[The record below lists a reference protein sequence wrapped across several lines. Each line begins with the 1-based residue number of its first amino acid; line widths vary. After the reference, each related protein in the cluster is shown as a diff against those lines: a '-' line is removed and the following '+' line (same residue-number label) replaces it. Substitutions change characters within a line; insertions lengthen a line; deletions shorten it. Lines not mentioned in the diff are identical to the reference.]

1 MFLPRPDPNNE
12 PRTPFDFFSL
22 LIPTTFYTEIAEQT
36 YLFAR
41 QRGAD
46 ETTFTPTN
54 ADEIRAFIG
63 LSMYMNIHVLPSL
76 KLYWSEKSPF
86 YASYVTKTKPRNRFE
101 KLSKYTC
108 IWTTERRRL
117 TRADKGTTRCTRCAR
132 SSRWHNKPSPSTTPF
147 LHSVNFIVWMY
158 SDLRGPENRGC
169 LCVCLSVC
177 VSVCVSEC
185 LCQLYSLNC
194 WAEFDEISQKMSRGH
209 GPVLFFSDFGYLNLM
224 TSWRPIC
231 IWRSDTLMVTILVQ
245 FCLNVA

>member
-36 YLFAR
+36 NLFAR

-63 LSMYMNIHVLPSL
+63 LYMYMNIHVLPSL

-86 YASYVTKTKPRNRFE
+86 YASYVTKTIPRKRFE

-117 TRADKGTTRCTRCAR
+117 TRADKGTTRCTQGAPD
-132 SSRWHNKPSPSTTPF
+132 HLDDTTNLRRA
-147 LHSVNFIVWMY
+147 LHHFYIQSF
-158 SDLRGPENRGC
+158 
-169 LCVCLSVC
+169 
-177 VSVCVSEC
+177 
-185 LCQLYSLNC
+185 SL
-194 WAEFDEISQKMSRGH
+194 
-209 GPVLFFSDFGYLNLM
+209 
-224 TSWRPIC
+224 TIC
-231 IWRSDTLMVTILVQ
+231 IVIVG
-245 FCLNVA
+245 V